1 MDRWPR
7 DEQDPSM
14 SDYSIGKAGPDDLV
28 AVARLIERKPRLSAA
43 DVTER
48 QLATWARMM
57 ATDDLTVYV
66 AWHRKDAVGTTALL
80 VMPHITYSCHPSA
93 FIESMYVRE
102 EHRRR
107 GVARMMVERLLN
119 DARSAGC
126 HKVQLLT
133 HKRHAYDGV
142 HAFYRSL
149 GFEAEA
155 EGFRLYLT
163 DANDGGTES
172 PPDAARLDLPVDAA
186 SP

>member
-1 MDRWPR
+1 MDRCLR
-7 DEQDPSM
+7 DEQDLSM
-14 SDYSIGKAGPDDLV
+14 PDYSVGRAGPEDLV
-28 AVARLIERKPRLSAA
+28 AIARLIERKPDLSAA
-43 DVTER
+43 DVSER
-48 QLATWARMM
+48 QRATWGRMM

-66 AWHRKDAVGTTALL
+66 AWNGTEAVGTTALL
-80 VMPHITYSCHPSA
+80 VMPHITYSCHPTA
-93 FIESMYVRE
+93 FIESMYVRD

-126 HKVQLLT
+126 RKVQLLT
-133 HKRHAYDGV
+133 HKRHACDGA

-163 DANDGGTES
+163 EAIDGGDVVT
-172 PPDAARLDLPVDAA
+172 P
-186 SP
+186 